1 MRDSLIYSKTPY
13 TQGKVKLTIPEP
25 SLILLVGPSG
35 CGKSTFAKKH
45 FKPTEIVSSDHC
57 RALVCDDES
66 NQSASA
72 GAFEI
77 LNLIASKRLHAG
89 RLTVIDATNV
99 QPEARKPL
107 LALARKYRVPPCA
120 IVLNIS
126 EAICLK
132 RQQARPERTVGPSV
146 VHTQSRNLR
155 RSLLTL
161 GSEGFDHVYIV
172 STQKEV
178 DAIKIERRPLRR
190 TRS

>member
-1 MRDSLIYSKTPY
+1 M
-13 TQGKVKLTIPEP
+13 KLTVPEP

-35 CGKSTFAKKH
+35 CGKSTFAAKH

-107 LALARKYRVPPCA
+107 LALARKYRVPSCA

-126 EAICLK
+126 ERICLK
-132 RQQARPERTVGPSV
+132 RQQARTERTVSPFV
-146 VHTQSRNLR
+146 VRAQSKNLR

-161 GSEGFDHVYIV
+161 GDEGFQHVYV
-172 STQKEV
+172 FDSQKDIDGIE
-178 DAIKIERRPLRR
+178 IERQPVRR
-190 TRS
+190 SRS